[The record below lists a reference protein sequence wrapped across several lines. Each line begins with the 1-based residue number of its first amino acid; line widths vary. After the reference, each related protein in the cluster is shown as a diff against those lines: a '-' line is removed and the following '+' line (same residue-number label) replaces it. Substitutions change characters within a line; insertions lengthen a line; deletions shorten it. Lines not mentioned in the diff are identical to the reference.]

1 LTNGTAAGDA
11 DYTTTNVT
19 VTVPAGAT
27 TGISVPTTADT
38 IDGKMKLYHCF
49 WNGWLLV
56 PLSIMMLPY
65 CGIDH
70 CCNSTKEADVCST
83 LH

>member
-1 LTNGTAAGDA
+1 MLYLLYVATLLQWILRILFVLTNGTAAGDA

-49 WNGWLLV
+49 WNCFGYWNH
-56 PLSIMMLPY
+56 Y
-65 CGIDH
+65 R
-70 CCNSTKEADVCST
+70 
-83 LH
+83 